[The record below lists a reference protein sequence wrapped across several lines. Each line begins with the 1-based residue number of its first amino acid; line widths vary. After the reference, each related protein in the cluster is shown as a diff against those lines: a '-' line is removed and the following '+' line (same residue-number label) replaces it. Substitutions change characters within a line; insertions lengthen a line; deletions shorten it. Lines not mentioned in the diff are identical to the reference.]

1 MTGSLALVLHAHLP
15 FVRHPEHEFFHEE
28 NWLFEAISE
37 SYVPLLQ
44 MMQRLLR
51 RGVRF
56 KLTLSVSPT
65 LCAMLSDQL
74 LRNRYI
80 RHLDLL
86 VALAERECGRNRA
99 EKNLLSLSEFYREF
113 FSETRRTFIEQWDCD
128 LLGVFRQLR
137 GTGAVEIMASAATHA
152 ILPILQQS
160 PGAANAQIAIGC
172 DQFRET
178 FGGEPSG
185 FCLPEGAYSA
195 GIGKSLQVE
204 NIQIGRASCR
214 ERV

>member
-51 RGVRF
+51 RSVRF

-65 LCAMLSDQL
+65 LSAMLSDPL
-74 LRNRYI
+74 LRDRYI

-86 VALAERECGRNRA
+86 IALTERECERNRA

-113 FSETRRTFIEQWDCD
+113 FAETRRTFIEQWDCD
-128 LLGVFRQLR
+128 LLGVFQQLR
-137 GTGAVEIMASAATHA
+137 GTGAGGMLAREGQHESVE
-152 ILPILQQS
+152 
-160 PGAANAQIAIGC
+160 
-172 DQFRET
+172 
-178 FGGEPSG
+178 
-185 FCLPEGAYSA
+185 
-195 GIGKSLQVE
+195 
-204 NIQIGRASCR
+204 
-214 ERV
+214 

>member
-1 MTGSLALVLHAHLP
+1 MTKGTGSLALILHAHLP
-15 FVRHPEHEFFHEE
+15 FVRHPEHEFFREE

-44 MMQRLLR
+44 MIRRLLR

-65 LCAMLSDQL
+65 LCAMLADPL
-74 LRNRYI
+74 LRDRYI

-86 VALAERECGRNRA
+86 IALAERECERNRA
-99 EKNLLSLSEFYREF
+99 EKNLMSLSEFYREF
-113 FSETRRTFIEQWDCD
+113 FAETRRTFVEEWDCD

-160 PGAANAQIAIGC
+160 PGAANA
-172 DQFRET
+172 
-178 FGGEPSG
+178 
-185 FCLPEGAYSA
+185 
-195 GIGKSLQVE
+195 
-204 NIQIGRASCR
+204 
-214 ERV
+214 